1 VGNIADKFGAKIG
14 FSFLKTR
21 EEGKWGIGEMGKWE
35 NEEMGKWGNE
45 KMGKCTSKT
54 SIQRRKGR

>member
-21 EEGKWGIGEMGKWE
+21 EEGKWENVEMGKWE
-35 NEEMGKWGNE
+35 NGEMRKWENFIL
-45 KMGKCTSKT
+45 KD
-54 SIQRRKGR
+54 